1 MTIDI
6 RLLRQVL
13 ALSKHRNF
21 ARAAES
27 LHISQPA
34 LSRSIAGLEQSLGVQ
49 LFDRTPGG
57 VEPTICGQA
66 VIDRGQDILK
76 KERELRREIFLIQ
89 GIEVGEL
96 SIGAGPFPFEISVG
110 HAVARLITRHPK
122 LQVRIDKDSPP
133 AIVNRVLTGD
143 FDIGVAD
150 TRHCVDFARLTV
162 ELLPEHAVAC
172 CCRRGHPLAG
182 RRSLSLD
189 DLLDFPIVGTVMPPA
204 LAALLSRSHAAGR
217 VNEDTK
223 NFHPAITIDSLSAA
237 RNIALGCD
245 AILPITPGCIARELE
260 SGELVILDFMAP
272 WMRNQYGFISRK
284 DRTHSPGAIEFMARM
299 REIEAEAI
307 ELETRLFAAYS
318 NFSNTSGDKA
328 LAAT

>member
-21 ARAAES
+21 ARAAET

-66 VIDRGQDILK
+66 VIDRGHEILQ
-76 KERELRREIFLIQ
+76 KERDLRREILLIQ

-96 SIGAGPFPFEISVG
+96 SIGAGPFPFEIAVC
-110 HAVARLITRHPK
+110 HAVARLINRYPN
-122 LQVRIDKDSPP
+122 LQIRIDKDSPP

-143 FDIGVAD
+143 IDIGVAD
-150 TRHCVDFARLTV
+150 IRHCEDFARLTV

-204 LAALLSRSHAAGR
+204 LAALLSRNHAAGR

-223 NFHPAITIDSLSAA
+223 NFHPAITVDSLSAA

-245 AILPITPGCIARELE
+245 ALLPITPGCIARELE
-260 SGELVILDFMAP
+260 SGDLVILDFTAP
-272 WMRNQYGFISRK
+272 WMRIQYGFISMK
-284 DRTHSPGAIEFMARM
+284 NRTPSPGAMEFMARM
-299 REIEAEAI
+299 REVEAEAI
-307 ELETRLFAAYS
+307 ELEARLFAAYS
-318 NFSNTSGDKA
+318 NFSNTSGGKA
-328 LAAT
+328 PGAT

>member
-1 MTIDI
+1 MPIDI

-13 ALSKHRNF
+13 ALGKHRNF

-34 LSRSIAGLEQSLGVQ
+34 LSRSIAGLEQSLGVR
-49 LFDRTPGG
+49 LFDRTPAG
-57 VEPTICGQA
+57 VEPTICGQT
-66 VIDRGQDILK
+66 VIDRGHDILN
-76 KERELRREIFLIQ
+76 KEKELRREIFLIQ

-96 SIGAGPFPFEISVG
+96 SIGAEPFPFEISVS
-110 HAVARLITRHPK
+110 HAVAKLITWYPK
-122 LQVRIDKDSPP
+122 LQVRIDKGSPP
-133 AIVNRVLTGD
+133 AIVNRVMTGD
-143 FDIGVAD
+143 IDIGVAD
-150 TRHCVDFARLTV
+150 TRHCEDFARLTV

-182 RRSLSLD
+182 RRSLSLE

-204 LAALLSRSHAAGR
+204 LADLLSRSHAAGR

-223 NFHPAITIDSLSAA
+223 NFHPAITVDSLFAA

-245 AILPITPGCIARELE
+245 ALLPITPGCIARELE
-260 SGELVILDFMAP
+260 SGDLEILDFTAP
-272 WMRNQYGFISRK
+272 WMDHQYGFISRK
-284 DRTHSPGAIEFMARM
+284 DRTHSPVAMEFMARM
-299 REIEAEAI
+299 REVEKESI

-318 NFSNTSGDKA
+318 NFSNTSGGKA
-328 LAAT
+328 LAAI

>member
-110 HAVARLITRHPK
+110 HAVARLITRYPK

-223 NFHPAITIDSLSAA
+223 NFHPAITVDSLSAA

-260 SGELVILDFMAP
+260 SGDLVILDFMAP

-284 DRTHSPGAIEFMARM
+284 DRTHSPGAMEFMARM

-328 LAAT
+328 PAAT

>member
-1 MTIDI
+1 MPIDI

-13 ALSKHRNF
+13 ALGKHRNF

-34 LSRSIAGLEQSLGVQ
+34 LSRSIAGLEQSLGVR
-49 LFDRTPGG
+49 LFDRTPAG
-57 VEPTICGQA
+57 VEPTICGQT
-66 VIDRGQDILK
+66 VIDRGHDILN
-76 KERELRREIFLIQ
+76 KEKELRREIFLIQ

-96 SIGAGPFPFEISVG
+96 SIGAEPFPFEISVS
-110 HAVARLITRHPK
+110 HAVAKLITWYPK
-122 LQVRIDKDSPP
+122 LQVRIDKGSPP
-133 AIVNRVLTGD
+133 AIVNRVMTGD
-143 FDIGVAD
+143 IDIGVAD
-150 TRHCVDFARLTV
+150 TRHCEDFARLTV

-182 RRSLSLD
+182 RRSLSLE

-204 LAALLSRSHAAGR
+204 LADLLSRSHAAGR

-223 NFHPAITIDSLSAA
+223 NFHPAITVDSLFAA

-245 AILPITPGCIARELE
+245 ALLPITPGCIARELE
-260 SGELVILDFMAP
+260 SGDLEILDCTAP
-272 WMRNQYGFISRK
+272 WMDHQYGFISRK
-284 DRTHSPGAIEFMARM
+284 DRTHSPVAMEFMARM
-299 REIEAEAI
+299 REVEKESI

-318 NFSNTSGDKA
+318 NFSNTSGGKA
-328 LAAT
+328 LAAI

>member
-27 LHISQPA
+27 MHISQPA

-49 LFDRTPGG
+49 LFDRTPTG

-76 KERELRREIFLIQ
+76 KERELRREISLIQ

-110 HAVARLITRHPK
+110 HAVAQLITRHPK

-223 NFHPAITIDSLSAA
+223 NFHPAITVDSLSAA

-245 AILPITPGCIARELE
+245 ALLPITPSCIARELE
-260 SGELVILDFMAP
+260 SGDLVILDFMAP

-284 DRTHSPGAIEFMARM
+284 DRTHSPSVMEFMARM

-307 ELETRLFAAYS
+307 ELDTRLFAAYS
-318 NFSNTSGDKA
+318 NFSNTSGGKA
-328 LAAT
+328 SGAS

>member
-49 LFDRTPGG
+49 LFDRTSTG

-66 VIDRGQDILK
+66 VIDRGHEILN
-76 KERELRREIFLIQ
+76 KEKELRREISLIQ

-96 SIGAGPFPFEISVG
+96 SIGAGPFPFAISVS
-110 HAVARLITRHPK
+110 HAVARLITRYPK
-122 LQVRIDKDSPP
+122 LKVRIDNLSPP

-143 FDIGVAD
+143 IDIGVAD
-150 TRHCVDFARLTV
+150 VRHCEDLARLTL
-162 ELLPEHAVAC
+162 ELLPAHVVVC

-182 RRSLSLD
+182 RHSLTLD
-189 DLLDFPIVGTVMPPA
+189 DLLQFPIVGTIIPPA
-204 LAALLSRSHAAGR
+204 LAALLSRGHAAGR
-217 VNEDTK
+217 IDDDTR
-223 NFHPAITIDSLSAA
+223 NFRPAISVDSLSAA
-237 RNIALGCD
+237 RSIALGCD
-245 AILPITPGCIARELE
+245 ALLPITPGRIARELQ
-260 SGELVILDFMAP
+260 SGDLVILDFSAP

-284 DRTHSPGAIEFMARM
+284 DRTHSPAAIEFMARM
-299 REIEAEAI
+299 REVEADAI
-307 ELETRLFAAYS
+307 ELENKLFAPYS
-318 NFSNTSGDKA
+318 SYNDAPDGHASSTS
-328 LAAT
+328 